1 MKLDPLLN
9 RRIIFKLHGMDP
21 LDSTILKQ
29 DATGYWV
36 RGGTLAPRLDQS
48 NCSLPENDTPASLR
62 DRILTTVNLPAIPNP
77 MTTPT
82 SLDHTLH
89 AIADPTRRRI
99 LNALKQRGPA
109 STNAPAIAKNGL
121 CAGDIEE
128 RVHLSQPTIS
138 HHMSILT
145 KAGLVD
151 AAKQGQ
157 WRWYRRNE
165 KALRRLVKSLRTQL

>member
-1 MKLDPLLN
+1 M
-9 RRIIFKLHGMDP
+9 
-21 LDSTILKQ
+21 
-29 DATGYWV
+29 
-36 RGGTLAPRLDQS
+36 
-48 NCSLPENDTPASLR
+48 
-62 DRILTTVNLPAIPNP
+62 TTV
-77 MTTPT
+77 PT

-99 LNALKQRGPA
+99 LNALKPRSAA
-109 STNAPAIAKNGL
+109 STGAPAGYTGL

-138 HHMSILT
+138 HHMAILT
-145 KAGLVD
+145 KAGLVE
-151 AAKQGQ
+151 AVKQGQ